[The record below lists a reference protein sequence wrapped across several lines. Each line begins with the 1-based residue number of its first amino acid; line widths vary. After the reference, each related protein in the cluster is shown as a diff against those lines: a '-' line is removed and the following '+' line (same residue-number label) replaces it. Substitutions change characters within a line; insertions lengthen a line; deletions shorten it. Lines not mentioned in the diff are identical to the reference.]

1 MWPFS
6 HVASLSRTN
15 FLSCNFFSPFHGCPS
30 CSYPL
35 GSSSEAVFLGIL
47 CLSQLH
53 WGFLSWP
60 SPLCPRGRHYSCLS
74 ADCKSLHVTEAS
86 CLPSGVSIKEFP
98 PPNFKNTSHHLSE
111 SGSNSTCLLDLSSL
125 LDSHWS
131 VLLLGL
137 LMDSLQIVPPKLIL
151 CSLLLDSNHI
161 MNVRNAFLALII
173 ASVYRAIVMCGVCA
187 DFPGVPSCVLSSQ
200 CPGG

>member
-53 WGFLSWP
+53 WGLLSWP

-74 ADCKSLHVTEAS
+74 ADCKSLRVTEAS

-98 PPNFKNTSHHLSE
+98 PPNFQEHIPLSFRVWFKLHLPPGPFQSSGFPLVCTPAGLIDGFITDCTTQVNTLFSAVRLQSHHE
-111 SGSNSTCLLDLSSL
+111 CEKCFSGSNHSICL
-125 LDSHWS
+125 
-131 VLLLGL
+131 
-137 LMDSLQIVPPKLIL
+137 
-151 CSLLLDSNHI
+151 
-161 MNVRNAFLALII
+161 
-173 ASVYRAIVMCGVCA
+173 
-187 DFPGVPSCVLSSQ
+187 
-200 CPGG
+200 